1 MFKQEM
7 VSNDGVVFNKKV
19 IELPSA
25 PSSSKKAF
33 QRLAIENEV
42 FDIHD
47 SLADTTKW
55 LSLLSSVVARIYAIL
70 PESQKSQI
78 PAQER
83 AVIEYA
89 IQKFNNSTTRADT
102 QFAQEGNQ
110 MIDKIFD
117 RQTQLSQVIG

>member
-7 VSNDGVVFNKKV
+7 ISNDGVVFNKKV
-19 IELPSA
+19 IELPA
-25 PSSSKKAF
+25 TPSSSKKAF

-55 LSLLSSVVARIYAIL
+55 LSLLSSVVARMYAIL
-70 PESQKSQI
+70 PESQKAQI

-89 IQKFNNSTTRADT
+89 IQKFNDSTTRADI
-102 QFAQEGNQ
+102 QFALEGNQ

-117 RQTQLSQVIG
+117 RQTQLSSIIK